1 MLTVVSEVTAT
12 VVAWNDAELWPA
24 GIVTVTGT
32 FRMPTVDCRL
42 TVVAVS
48 TGPARLTAAVN
59 DWPPV
64 TVAGTFV
71 NDARPGSMVTGS
83 DALTP
88 STVATSVVCTGL
100 VTFAVLTST
109 YALLSP

>member
-1 MLTVVSEVTAT
+1 MLTVVSDVTAT
-12 VVAWNDAELWPA
+12 VVAWNDAELSPA

-32 FRMPTVDCRL
+32 LRIPTVDCRL

-48 TGPARLTAAVN
+48 TGPARLTVAVN

-64 TVAGTFV
+64 TVAGTSV
-71 NDARPGSMVTGS
+71 NDTRPGSMVTGS

-88 STVATSVVCTGL
+88 STVATSVVCTAL
-100 VTFAVLTST
+100 VTSAVFTS
-109 YALLSP
+109 A